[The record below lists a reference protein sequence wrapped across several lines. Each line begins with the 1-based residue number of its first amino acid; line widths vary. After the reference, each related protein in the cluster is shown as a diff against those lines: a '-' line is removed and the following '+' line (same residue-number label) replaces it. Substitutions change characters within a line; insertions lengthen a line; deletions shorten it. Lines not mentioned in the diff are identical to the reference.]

1 MAKKEKETN
10 LVKKY
15 VRYDEGVE
23 LFGMCLS
30 TLVKRAREADAIHKV
45 GKIPLVNV
53 EKFEK
58 YIETF

>member
-1 MAKKEKETN
+1 MAKKETTDIE
-10 LVKKY
+10 KKF
-15 VRYDEGVE
+15 VRYSEGVE

-30 TLVKRAREADAIHKV
+30 TLVKRAKEADAIHKV

-53 EKFEK
+53 AKFEK

>member
-1 MAKKEKETN
+1 MATKEKTDI
-10 LVKKY
+10 VKKY
-15 VRYDEGVE
+15 VRYSEGVE

-30 TLVKRAREADAIHKV
+30 TLVKRAKEADAIHKV